1 MGSILRDEAAL
12 GVPPRPHTVRAR
24 DAASLVLLRTGP
36 HGPEMLMGLRG
47 ARHRFMPN
55 RLVFP
60 GGAVDRADLRAPF
73 ATPLAPHTRAR
84 LEKAANPL
92 LAHGLGIAAARE
104 LEEETGLSLG
114 NPPELDGLEYLCRLI
129 TPPGSPIRF
138 NARFLLLDAAR
149 VSGGLAGSGELEEL
163 RFYPM
168 AEALQLDLAEPT
180 RRVIERTT
188 AWLAMSSEE
197 RLAETRMPVFR
208 LRSWR
213 WE

>member
-1 MGSILRDEAAL
+1 MRDQPALAASL
-12 GVPPRPHTVRAR
+12 PPRTVRAR
-24 DAASLVLLRTGP
+24 HAASLVLLRTGP

-60 GGAVDRADLRAPF
+60 GGAVDRADLRARA
-73 ATPLAPHTRAR
+73 ATPLAPHTRER

-92 LAHGLGIAAARE
+92 LAHGLGVAAARE

-114 NPPELDGLEYLCRLI
+114 DPPALDGLEYLCRLV
-129 TPPGSPIRF
+129 TPPGGPIRF
-138 NARFLLLDAAR
+138 NARFLLLDAAQA
-149 VSGGLAGSGELEEL
+149 SGTLAGSGELEEL

-168 AEALQLDLAEPT
+168 GEALQLDLAQPT
-180 RRVIERTT
+180 RMVIERTA
-188 AWLAMSSEE
+188 AWLAMSTQE
-197 RLAETRMPVFR
+197 RLAETRTPVFR

-213 WE
+213 SE

>member
-1 MGSILRDEAAL
+1 
-12 GVPPRPHTVRAR
+12 
-24 DAASLVLLRTGP
+24 
-36 HGPEMLMGLRG
+36 MGLRG

-60 GGAVDRADLRAPF
+60 GGAVDRGDLRAPA
-73 ATPLAPHTRAR
+73 ATPLASHTRAR
-84 LEKAANPL
+84 LEKAANPQ

-114 NPPELDGLEYLCRLI
+114 TPPALDGFEYLCRLV
-129 TPPGSPIRF
+129 TPPGGPIRF

-149 VSGGLAGSGELEEL
+149 ASGAIAGSGELEQL

-168 AEALQLDLAEPT
+168 PEALQLDLAEPT
-180 RRVIERTT
+180 RRVIERTA
-188 AWLAMSSEE
+188 AWLAMSPQE
-197 RLAETRMPVFR
+197 RRAETRMPVFR